1 MQRGEGTT
9 VNRSEIT
16 LSHMDSAHGLMDKTP
31 KYGSFSDGS
40 ALVTR
45 ENPKTRAQRG
55 LKDPGPEQARQPV
68 SGRCGSN
75 RRSPFFID
83 SFHFLGCTRAQ
94 LWCVGSQFPDQESNP
109 GPLHGEH
116 GVSATG
122 PQESPK
128 WEVLDTLLLV
138 SDNHTDKELVR
149 PQSAYNTTGCSEGS
163 LSLEDTDGSQ
173 TRLGH
178 LGTASRGH
186 AHRDQV
192 AGPCAQASSHLGQR
206 SGCVIGHITL
216 LIRNTSTI
224 SGQCR
229 GQRENQ
235 KANYKNSYN

>member
-94 LWCVGSQFPDQESNP
+94 LWCVGSQFPDQECAAASTSKSHTCIGRKRSVPAKKNKR
-109 GPLHGEH
+109 ETKD
-116 GVSATG
+116 GV
-122 PQESPK
+122 ERIRPK
-128 WEVLDTLLLV
+128 WLMPSFIVLQYIQ
-138 SDNHTDKELVR
+138 DKVR
-149 PQSAYNTTGCSEGS
+149 
-163 LSLEDTDGSQ
+163 DF
-173 TRLGH
+173 
-178 LGTASRGH
+178 
-186 AHRDQV
+186 
-192 AGPCAQASSHLGQR
+192 
-206 SGCVIGHITL
+206 
-216 LIRNTSTI
+216 
-224 SGQCR
+224 
-229 GQRENQ
+229 
-235 KANYKNSYN
+235 